1 MIHQSDFIIASNNSI
16 NDNMYNTKKAK
27 SPAHRVK
34 KMLKPLLKFLTQPR
48 HPKQLGKSCNSHD
61 DFDFWSPC
69 PSADNT
75 ANEELEARIM
85 EEIAQCADNAAVYVY
100 TPEDGECHL
109 QPVQRDQTFVPVHF
123 ARTDAGTF
131 FWTTVGKEA
140 DCDLIQ
146 PTYCCS
152 HFQQPHVQYHRWVQ
166 A

>member
-1 MIHQSDFIIASNNSI
+1 MIHQSEFIISSNNSI
-16 NDNMYNTKKAK
+16 NDNMYNAKKAK

-34 KMLKPLLKFLTQPR
+34 KMLKPLLKLLSQSR
-48 HPKQLGKSCNSHD
+48 RPKHLGKSCHSH

-69 PSADNT
+69 PSHDNS
-75 ANEELEARIM
+75 ANEELEARIFS
-85 EEIAQCADNAAVYVY
+85 EIAQCADDAAVYVY
-100 TPEDGECHL
+100 NPEDGECQL
-109 QPVQRDQTFVPVHF
+109 QPVTRDQQFVPVHF

-131 FWTTVGKEA
+131 FWTTMGKEV

-152 HFQQPHVQYHRWVQ
+152 HFQQPQLQHDRWVQ